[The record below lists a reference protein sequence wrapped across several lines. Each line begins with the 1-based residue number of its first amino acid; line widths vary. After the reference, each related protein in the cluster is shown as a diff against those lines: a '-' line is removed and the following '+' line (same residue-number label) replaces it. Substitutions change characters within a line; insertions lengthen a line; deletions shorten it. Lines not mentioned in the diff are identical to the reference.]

1 MIRYDMLK
9 ILGQDK
15 IFEKCVPRLILLLE
29 YDRNNLLFPF
39 ILNGMRKNEIQKA
52 KDKLENKINV
62 MNVVGAANSFISNML
77 KALQGSILGI
87 PTKQ

>member
-15 IFEKCVPRLILLLE
+15 ICEKCVPRLILLLE

-39 ILNGMRKNEIQKA
+39 ILNGMRKNEI
-52 KDKLENKINV
+52 
-62 MNVVGAANSFISNML
+62 
-77 KALQGSILGI
+77 
-87 PTKQ
+87 